1 MKRSLKKLVP
11 ILLVVLSFGSYI
23 LAQRATGAV
32 LVIEDERFFP
42 EGITVDA
49 EGAFYIGSMELG
61 SIMRIPP
68 GGREAE
74 AFIDAGSNGL
84 VTVLGLFADDERN
97 LLWVCNSDWEA
108 SNLAGTAPVA
118 ILSFDLQ
125 TGEPVGSYEFP
136 DGGFCNDLTVD
147 EAGNVY
153 ASDSWSP
160 RILRLPADGDTLEV
174 WVEDEIF
181 GTEQWSLNGLDVAN
195 SELYIVNQRA
205 GRLFR
210 VLINPDGRAD
220 SITEIETSQELR
232 NPDGLKIIGENLLAI
247 AEGGSGGMA
256 LVHIDGDS
264 AEVEVISEGLD
275 GIATFAYW
283 QGSAWVLENQGQHFW
298 DPGNNGSEADLPF
311 RIVEVLLPS

>member
-1 MKRSLKKLVP
+1 MKKSLTILVLTL
-11 ILLVVLSFGSYI
+11 IGVVVFGSHI
-23 LAQRATGAV
+23 LAQRVTGAV

-49 EGAFYIGSMELG
+49 EGAFYVGSMELG

-68 GGREAE
+68 GGRVAE
-74 AFIDAGSNGL
+74 AFIEAGTNGL

-108 SNLAGTAPVA
+108 SNLTGTAPVA

-160 RILRLPADGDTLEV
+160 RILRLPAGGDTLEV

-181 GTEQWSLNGLDVAN
+181 GAEQWSLNGIDVAN
-195 SELYIVNQRA
+195 GELYIVNQRA

-210 VLINPDGRAD
+210 VSIETDGSAGT
-220 SITEIETSQELR
+220 ITEIETSQELR
-232 NPDGLKIIGENLLAI
+232 SPDGLKIIGENLLAI

-256 LVHIDGDS
+256 LVHINGDS
-264 AEVEVISEGLD
+264 SEVEVISEGLD

-283 QGSAWVLENQGQHFW
+283 QGSAWVVENQGHHFW
-298 DPGNNGSEADLPF
+298 DPANNGSDADFPF
-311 RIVEVLLPS
+311 RIVEVILPS

>member
-1 MKRSLKKLVP
+1 MKKSLK
-11 ILLVVLSFGSYI
+11 ILFLTLLAIVSFSLQVLT
-23 LAQRATGAV
+23 QRLTGAV
-32 LVIEDERFFP
+32 LVIKDKRFFP

-49 EGAFYIGSMELG
+49 EGAFYVGSMELG

-74 AFIDAGSNGL
+74 AFIEAGSNGL
-84 VTVLGLFADDERN
+84 VTVMGLYADDKRN

-108 SNLAGTAPVA
+108 SNLTGTAPVA
-118 ILSFDLQ
+118 ILSFNLQ

-147 EAGNVY
+147 EVGNVY

-160 RILRLPADGDTLEV
+160 RILRLPAGGDTLEV

-195 SELYIVNQRA
+195 NELYIVNQVA

-210 VLINPDGRAD
+210 VTIEADGSAGT
-220 SITEIETSQELR
+220 ITEIATSQELR
-232 NPDGLKIIGENLLAI
+232 RPDGLKIIGENLLAV

-256 LVHIDGDS
+256 LVHMDGDS
-264 AEVEVISEGLD
+264 AEIEVISEGLD
-275 GIATFAYW
+275 GISTFAYW
-283 QGSAWVLENQGQHFW
+283 QGSAWLVENQGQHFW
-298 DPGNNGSEADLPF
+298 DPANKGPDADFPF

>member
-1 MKRSLKKLVP
+1 VNKYLNLLGLT
-11 ILLVVLSFGSYI
+11 LLVLLSFCLQI
-23 LAQRATGAV
+23 LAQRETGAV
-32 LVIEDERFFP
+32 LVIDDEGFFP
-42 EGITVDA
+42 EGIAVDA
-49 EGAFYIGSMELG
+49 EGAFYVGSMELG
-61 SIMRIPP
+61 SIMRIPS
-68 GGREAE
+68 GGRSAE
-74 AFIDAGSNGL
+74 AFIEAGSNGL

-108 SNLAGTAPVA
+108 SNLTGTAPVA

-125 TGEPVGSYEFP
+125 TGEAVGSYAFP

-160 RILRLPADGDTLEV
+160 RILRLPVGGDTLEV

-181 GTEQWSLNGLDVAN
+181 GSEQWSLNGLDVAN
-195 SELYIVNQRA
+195 GELYIVNQRA

-210 VLINPDGRAD
+210 VSIDADGSAD

-232 NPDGLKIIGENLLAI
+232 RPDGLKIIGENLLAI
-247 AEGGSGGMA
+247 AEAGSGGMA

-283 QGSAWVLENQGQHFW
+283 QGSAWVVENQGQHFW
-298 DPGNNGSEADLPF
+298 DPANSGSEADLPF